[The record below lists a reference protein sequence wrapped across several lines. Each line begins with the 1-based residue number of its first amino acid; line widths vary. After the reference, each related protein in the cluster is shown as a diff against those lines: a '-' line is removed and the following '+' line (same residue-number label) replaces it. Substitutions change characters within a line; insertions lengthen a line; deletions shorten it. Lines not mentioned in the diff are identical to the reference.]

1 MLALLNDVPVVSH
14 PVFRIVLGAA
24 LIAVGLAVLHDSIF
38 IIAIGALILIMGI
51 VRGVSALTSHAQR
64 GQLR

>member
-1 MLALLNDVPVVSH
+1 MLALLKDVPVINH

-24 LIAVGLAVLHDSIF
+24 LLAVGLTFNA
-38 IIAIGALILIMGI
+38 IIAIAAGGLLLVMGI
-51 VRGVSALTSHAQR
+51 VRGIAALTGRTQK

>member
-1 MLALLNDVPVVSH
+1 MLALLKDVPVINH

-51 VRGVSALTSHAQR
+51 VRGVSVLTGRTQK
-64 GQLR
+64 GELR